1 MGEVFVWEL
10 ADETD
15 IFLYL
20 LPLPLHLLI
29 AVLAAFVL
37 QSLQDVLVFS
47 NYFEQLSFAVGLIQ
61 CLLPAFGALLIQ
73 TRI

>member
-20 LPLPLHLLI
+20 LPLPLHLLN

-47 NYFEQLSFAVGLIQ
+47 NYLEQLSFAVGLIQ